1 MDWASTFDRGVQIAP
16 AATATALI
24 VVLLRLLMAERHNWI
39 TERAAWQ
46 QERSE
51 LIDQHQEERAAW
63 QAERQELQ
71 REHRQRLDDLQEQH
85 RRILIETGADLA
97 RNIEFLRERVAEL
110 EQTLRN
116 RP

>member
-1 MDWASTFDRGVQIAP
+1 MDWAETLSRGAQIAP

-24 VVLLRLLMAERHNWI
+24 VVLLKLLMAERNNWI

-46 QERSE
+46 QERME

-63 QAERQELQ
+63 AAERQELQ
-71 REHRQRLDDLQEQH
+71 REHRQRLDDIQEQH
-85 RRILIETGADLA
+85 RRILVETGQDLS

-110 EQTLRN
+110 ETLLRSKG
-116 RP
+116 